1 MQIEVP
7 KGYESLGVVL
17 QMAIMQAACGKGKE
31 RHASG
36 EPFEQQKI
44 CRISRNTGIAFA
56 LGQVIKKAE
65 ECPRLGVRSVDELLG
80 AINYAAAG
88 CIVLAENNG
97 IVLGCGMSDGG
108 ADHLPKKA
116 TASEAGS
123 ITATLH
129 AMDLENF
136 SQPSGGGGV
145 LPKRDENKTAIEM
158 EAMIAACRE
167 REANCYT
174 DAGKVRDDFVLKEQ
188 VVAEEALGNL
198 ARRSPHQPEQCDD

>member
-44 CRISRNTGIAFA
+44 CRISRAVGTGFA
-56 LGQVIKKAE
+56 IGQALKKAE
-65 ECPRLGVRSVDELLG
+65 EAPRLGAMGVDELLG

-88 CIVLAENNG
+88 CIVMAENNG

-108 ADHLPKKA
+108 ADRLPKKA
-116 TASEAGS
+116 TASEEDPLVA
-123 ITATLH
+123 AQQ
-129 AMDLENF
+129 DLETF
-136 SQPSGGGGV
+136 LRPHPTGGFVPKLAADPPVSQ
-145 LPKRDENKTAIEM
+145 
-158 EAMIAACRE
+158 
-167 REANCYT
+167 
-174 DAGKVRDDFVLKEQ
+174 
-188 VVAEEALGNL
+188 EALGRL